1 MSRIGKKIAI
11 VMVLIAVS
19 GLLFVSFYLN
29 YRLNE
34 NFNEFLYNE
43 RVERIEEIET
53 LIENR
58 FEAGNSWEQIENII
72 IDLKF
77 TSGFDYL
84 ITDTQENIL
93 FSNIQGK
100 RMNMSSNIGHSPMGG
115 RNDSINL
122 KNQIENFNKVSL
134 DNNEQ
139 TFGYLYWRLP
149 PQQNINNEQGQI
161 FVEKMNRVIIITAII
176 IIILTIIISL
186 IFSKY
191 LTVPILKMN
200 KFANKVAE
208 GDFENELEIRAN
220 DELTELGNSL
230 NEMTKKLDH
239 LNKIRKKS
247 TADLAHELRTP
258 LTTIKS
264 YLEGI
269 EDGILKADQKT
280 ISEINEELERL
291 VLLVNRLGSLTDAER
306 KKVYIEKEKIEVNKL
321 LTNIIQKFTKKAQ
334 KKNVEIIKDL
344 DYEKDFL
351 IYTDGESLEII
362 FNNLISNAVKY
373 NKNGGYVKITSKL
386 EKDYLVIK
394 IEDDGIGIKEKDI
407 PYIFERF
414 YRADSSRSKETK
426 GTGIGLAVVKEL
438 IEALSGKIEVESGES
453 GSIFTIYLPHEK

>member
-84 ITDTQENIL
+84 ITDTRENIL

-334 KKNVEIIKDL
+334 KKNV
-344 DYEKDFL
+344 
-351 IYTDGESLEII
+351 
-362 FNNLISNAVKY
+362 
-373 NKNGGYVKITSKL
+373 
-386 EKDYLVIK
+386 
-394 IEDDGIGIKEKDI
+394 
-407 PYIFERF
+407 
-414 YRADSSRSKETK
+414 
-426 GTGIGLAVVKEL
+426 
-438 IEALSGKIEVESGES
+438 
-453 GSIFTIYLPHEK
+453 